1 MNETKTIANASSRF
15 FVAHTVDRFNREWN
29 FWSVWYRN
37 NQGKLQQTGDEPFYL
52 RWNAQR
58 YANRYN
64 AALDA
69 MRVAQN
75 QLPKSTEKTQSTAHF
90 GGL

>member
-1 MNETKTIANASSRF
+1 MNETKMIADASSRF
-15 FVAHTVDRFNREWN
+15 FVAHAVDRFNNEWN

-37 NQGKLQQTGDEPFYL
+37 RRGELRQTGDEPFYL

-58 YANRYN
+58 RASRYN

-69 MRVAQN
+69 IGGPPSPTPEGTRTAE
-75 QLPKSTEKTQSTAHF
+75 STVR
-90 GGL
+90 